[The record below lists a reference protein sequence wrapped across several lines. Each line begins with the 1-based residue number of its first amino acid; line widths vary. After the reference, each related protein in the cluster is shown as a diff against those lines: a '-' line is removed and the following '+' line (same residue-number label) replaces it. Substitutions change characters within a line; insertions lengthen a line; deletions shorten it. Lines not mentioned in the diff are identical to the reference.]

1 MDFATSKQF
10 LGLFTNRWAIGCL
23 TILLIQQII
32 EASST
37 IWLVKL
43 MQSITKGE
51 NFTPYLILCLSSL
64 ALAYVPL
71 CIASILK
78 ITWKQEA
85 QRIFIKSF
93 VSTNKNNIAEWNDK
107 GLKEQK
113 LSILTSEG
121 PATIHAFIDYV
132 WDLYTYVLSVF
143 LNVAALSIILEPLF
157 SVTYG
162 LSITCVFIVMKLKRK
177 NQSQMT
183 QKALNARIELCQ
195 SLLTAWDNV
204 LLGNEYNFQLWDN
217 RTQQRLDHCMQ
228 CNVALERFDQILAIA
243 VSLIT
248 SIPSLLVV
256 VYFVMTHRHNTVE
269 LSSFIVALPLLFVN
283 LSYTYQTLSLGFRW
297 SMHLSKLRSIYRSI
311 LPAKLLT
318 DSMETKIKWP
328 KITISENSSTAAS
341 DTVDLAMAT
350 QTTASFD
357 TLLQKATSSCRL
369 TLRGD
374 NGCGKSTALMLL
386 KEKLAKHAFFLPTQN
401 QLTFM
406 SEATGYSTGESLKS
420 LLDEILEQVKADV
433 LLLDEWDANLDK
445 DNQEKLSSLIDLWA
459 MKKCVIEVRHR

>member
-1 MDFATSKQF
+1 
-10 LGLFTNRWAIGCL
+10 
-23 TILLIQQII
+23 
-32 EASST
+32 
-37 IWLVKL
+37 

-85 QRIFIKSF
+85 QRTFINSF
-93 VSTNKNNIAEWNDK
+93 VSSNKNNIGEWSDK
-107 GLKEQK
+107 NLKEKK

-143 LNVAALSIILEPLF
+143 LNVTALSVILEPLF
-157 SVTYG
+157 SLTYAT
-162 LSITCVFIVMKLKRK
+162 SITCVIIVMKLKRK
-177 NQSQMT
+177 TQNLMT
-183 QKALNARIELCQ
+183 QRALNARVDLCQ
-195 SLLTAWDNV
+195 SLLAAWDNV
-204 LLGNEYNFQLWDN
+204 LLGNEYNFRLWSDK
-217 RTQQRLDHCMQ
+217 TQQRLDHCMQ
-228 CNVALERFDQILAIA
+228 CNVALERFDQISAIV

-248 SIPSLLVV
+248 SIPTLLVV
-256 VYFVMTHRHNTVE
+256 VFFVMTHRNNLVE

-297 SMHLSKLRSIYRSI
+297 PMHLSKLRSIYKSI
-311 LPAKLLT
+311 LPA
-318 DSMETKIKWP
+318 DCDPHAMENKIKWP
-328 KITISENSSTAAS
+328 KITVSENSSHGCRSS
-341 DTVDLAMAT
+341 DSGKVSH
-350 QTTASFD
+350 TTASFD
-357 TLLQKATSSCRL
+357 ALLQKASSSGRL

-386 KEKLAKHAFFLPTQN
+386 KEKLAMDAFILPTQN
-401 QLTFM
+401 RLTFM
-406 SEATGYSTGESLKS
+406 AEASGYSTGESLKS
-420 LLDEILEQVKADV
+420 LLDEILEEVKADV

-445 DNQEKLSSLIDLWA
+445 DNQEKLSSLIDIWA
-459 MKKCVIEVRHR
+459 EKKCVIEVRHR

>member
-1 MDFATSKQF
+1 M
-10 LGLFTNRWAIGCL
+10 GLFTNRWAIGCL
-23 TILLIQQII
+23 TILLIQQVI

-43 MQSITKGE
+43 MQSITRGE
-51 NFTPYLILCLSSL
+51 NFTPYLVLCLSSL

-93 VSTNKNNIAEWNDK
+93 VSSNKNNIAEWSDK
-107 GLKEQK
+107 GLKEQR

-143 LNVAALSIILEPLF
+143 LNVTALSIILEPLF

-162 LSITCVFIVMKLKRK
+162 ISITCVFIVMKLKRK
-177 NQSQMT
+177 TQRQMT
-183 QKALNARIELCQ
+183 QRALNARVDLCQ
-195 SLLTAWDNV
+195 SLLTSWDNV
-204 LLGNEYNFQLWDN
+204 LLGNEYNFQLWDTK
-217 RTQQRLDHCMQ
+217 TQQRLDHCMQ
-228 CNVALERFDQILAIA
+228 CNVALERFDQILAIF

-248 SIPSLLVV
+248 SIPTLLVV
-256 VYFVMTHRHNTVE
+256 VFFVMTHSHNLVE

-297 SMHLSKLRSIYRSI
+297 SMHLAKLRNIYKSIM
-311 LPAKLLT
+311 PAKLVT

-328 KITISENSSTAAS
+328 KITISENSTANDESVDALK
-341 DTVDLAMAT
+341 DTPT
-350 QTTASFD
+350 IASFD
-357 TLLQKATSSCRL
+357 TLLQKASSSCRL

-374 NGCGKSTALMLL
+374 NGCGKSTALMML

-406 SEATGYSTGESLKS
+406 AEANGYSTGESLKS

-445 DNQEKLSSLIDLWA
+445 DNQEKLSSLIDAWA
-459 MKKCVIEVRHR
+459 LKKCVIEVRHR